1 MDKND
6 TLLEGLLIRHSQLD
20 KKDIIEGIRYC
31 ACLWLNMEGIPAR
44 VSDAIRALSS
54 ECGNELLRLELME
67 LGYDGITE
75 MSKIISCSRCVCSG
89 AYQEHRSIVLWDADN
104 RVAWPDDGYG
114 EPEAGKRYAEIR
126 FASGAFCIGDFG
138 DDLAKRQP
146 FFDRMWGEIA
156 SMNPD
161 ALDSVNHAAYFE
173 IHRDE
178 AVRAWN
184 AIPAMLD
191 RYETE
196 YEESKREDRQA
207 RIAELERELA
217 RLKCENLN

>member
-1 MDKND
+1 M
-6 TLLEGLLIRHSQLD
+6 D
-20 KKDIIEGIRYC
+20 KKDIIEGIRRY
-31 ACLWLNMEGIPAR
+31 ACHLLNMEGIPAM
-44 VSDAIRALSS
+44 VSDAISALSS
-54 ECGNELLRLELME
+54 ECGNELLRCELME
-67 LGYDGITE
+67 LGYGGITE
-75 MSKIISCSRCVCSG
+75 RSKIDSCGRCACSG
-89 AYQEHRSIVLWDADN
+89 AYQEHRSIVLWDAVS
-104 RVAWPDDGYG
+104 RVSWPDDGYG
-114 EPEAGKRYAEIR
+114 EPEAGKRYVEIR

-138 DDLAKRQP
+138 DDLAERQP
-146 FFDRMWGEIA
+146 FFDRMWGEIE

-173 IHRDE
+173 MHRKE

-184 AIPAMLD
+184 ALPGILD
-191 RYETE
+191 RYEAE